1 MVALCDR
8 LKDSA
13 CRCGVSSSPG
23 SSARPIEVEDD
34 SGSYQAP
41 KVSSPT
47 IRAMK
52 APGVEEEMEEQPL
65 RVEGLFRFVRMF

>member
-1 MVALCDR
+1 LVALCER
-8 LKDSA
+8 LKDQV
-13 CRCGVSSSPG
+13 CHCGESSTSGSSS
-23 SSARPIEVEDD
+23 RPIEVEDD

-41 KVSSPT
+41 KISSPT

-52 APGVEEEMEEQPL
+52 PPGAEEEMEEQPL